1 MGNKASNSAAVEA
14 DNSNE
19 GRSSSSHS
27 STGNGNSSANVDD
40 VFIETDEDLEE
51 EGEISRDPKKV
62 GRYLLIILLY
72 VYVIVSSYI

>member
-1 MGNKASNSAAVEA
+1 MGNKSSNSAAVEA
-14 DNSNE
+14 DSSYE

-51 EGEISRDPKKV
+51 AGEMSRDPKKV
-62 GRYLLIILLY
+62 GRYSLILLLC
-72 VYVIVSSYI
+72 V